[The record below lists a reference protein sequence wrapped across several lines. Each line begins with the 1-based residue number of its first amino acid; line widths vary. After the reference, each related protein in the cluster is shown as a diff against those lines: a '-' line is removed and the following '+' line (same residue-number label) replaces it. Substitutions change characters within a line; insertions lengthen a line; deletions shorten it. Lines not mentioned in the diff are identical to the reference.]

1 APSVTTTKTTAD
13 AGQPAT
19 STGTA
24 VEPTGT
30 TLDPRL
36 PKVITPYGG
45 MPDAPQDM
53 ILVRL
58 GFKHELNY
66 VFVVENPV
74 SVAQIFEYVPK
85 GLNFGLNTA
94 SVTMHSLQPYDTRKS
109 KGYVTTLVLAY
120 IPKDLFDEL
129 DLQRRTPGSRMMNNP
144 TTPIEQIMALLDST
158 IPLRASA
165 SEQDGN
171 GNGQLTDDKSWTDD
185 DSTTTTTGGGG
196 SPIENKTGPISTKTV
211 GIGAGVCFGA
221 LAYGGAMFF
230 VARRYRQKRKGHSR
244 SSSVQGAMVIGGP
257 TGVVHSSG
265 IGAMMHGARD
275 TYGTQGSTPGGLG
288 AAGAAGAPERNS
300 HGSGPGGRGP
310 QISAPLMAANS
321 LGWN

>member
-1 APSVTTTKTTAD
+1 
-13 AGQPAT
+13 
-19 STGTA
+19 
-24 VEPTGT
+24 
-30 TLDPRL
+30 
-36 PKVITPYGG
+36 
-45 MPDAPQDM
+45 M

-94 SVTMHSLQPYDTRKS
+94 SVMMHSLQPYDTRKS

-144 TTPIEQIMALLDST
+144 TPPIDQIMSLLDPT
-158 IPLRASA
+158 IPLRASS

-171 GNGQLTDDKSWTDD
+171 GNGRLTDDNSWTDD
-185 DSTTTTTGGGG
+185 DGTTTRTGGGG
-196 SPIENKTGPISTKTV
+196 SPIENKSGPISTRTA
-211 GIGAGVCFGA
+211 GIGAGIVFGC
-221 LAYGGAMFF
+221 LAYGGAVFF

-244 SSSVQGAMVIGGP
+244 AASVQGSMVIGGP
-257 TGVVHSSG
+257 TMVEHSSG
-265 IGAMMHGARD
+265 AAAVIHGAREAYG
-275 TYGTQGSTPGGLG
+275 TYGSTG
-288 AAGAAGAPERNS
+288 AGASTAGAPDRDS